1 MTASAKIVEAYP
13 KAAPIVDGIIALG
26 AALGV
31 NPYFIANVIE
41 VESNFNPQARNARS
55 GATGLIQFTPTVA
68 QVVGT
73 TTDKLKLMGIK
84 EQFQYVVKYF
94 MKYQG
99 RLKSQADVYMAVF
112 QPARLGQPLST
123 PISAKAQEKNPTIR
137 TLQDYVDKANAR
149 AKLPTTGSA
158 PAEAPNPAP
167 VAPAAGAGKRKR
179 AKARARARNRKK
191 KLLLVAGV
199 GVGVTLLVGI
209 LAYFV
214 NRPLLYKRKSP
225 ELRQ

>member
-99 RLKSQADVYMAVF
+99 RIKSQADVYMAVF

-158 PAEAPNPAP
+158 PAEALNPAP

>member
-13 KAAPIVDGIIALG
+13 KAAPIVDEIIALG

-41 VESNFNPQARNARS
+41 VESNFNPQARNPRS
-55 GATGLIQFTPTVA
+55 GATGLIQFTQTA
-68 QVVGT
+68 AETVGT
-73 TTDKLKLMGIK
+73 TTDKLRLMGIK

-99 RLKSQADVYMAVF
+99 RIKTQADVYMAVF
-112 QPARLGQPLST
+112 QPGRLGQPLST

-149 AKLPTTGSA
+149 VKLPTTGNA
-158 PAEAPNPAP
+158 PEVVSGEAIQAK
-167 VAPAAGAGKRKR
+167 AKAAIKRKKR
-179 AKARARARNRKK
+179 RARAKK
-191 KLLLVAGV
+191 RRQKLLMIAGV
-199 GVGVTLLVGI
+199 GVGVSLVVGI

-214 NRPLLYKRKSP
+214 NRPLLHKPKAP
-225 ELRQ
+225 

>member
-99 RLKSQADVYMAVF
+99 RIKSQADVYMAVF

>member
-13 KAAPIVDGIIALG
+13 KAAPIVGDIIALG

-41 VESNFNPQARNARS
+41 VESNFNPQARNPRS

-73 TTDKLKLMGIK
+73 TTDKLKVMGIK

-99 RLKSQADVYMAVF
+99 RIKTQADVYMAVF
-112 QPARLGQPLST
+112 QPGRLGQPLST

-158 PAEAPNPAP
+158 PPDTSASDFRTKAEA
-167 VAPAAGAGKRKR
+167 VIKRKRSKAR
-179 AKARARARNRKK
+179 AKARKK
-191 KLLLVAGV
+191 RLVIAVGV
-199 GVGVTLLVGI
+199 GVGVTVLVGI
-209 LAYFV
+209 FAYFV
-214 NRPLLYKRKSP
+214 NRPLLAKRK
-225 ELRQ
+225 